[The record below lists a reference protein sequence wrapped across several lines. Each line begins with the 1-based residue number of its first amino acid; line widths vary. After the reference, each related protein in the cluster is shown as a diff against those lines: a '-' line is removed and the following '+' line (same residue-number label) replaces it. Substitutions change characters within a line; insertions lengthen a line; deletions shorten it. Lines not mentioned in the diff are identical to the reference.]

1 MQRKNIVKKLGTFH
15 ETQLQEIVHKT
26 ISLVDKHY
34 ISVKGHYIQVLSCGR
49 INHHE
54 GPDFINMAIMING
67 IIHIGN
73 GEFHRKN
80 SDWIKHKHHLDP
92 RYNNLIL
99 HIVQSYDIE
108 SDFAKETVI
117 IDEVLHENV
126 HNDQYIDHS
135 FDIEDLQ
142 VYAFQRL
149 LRKTSEIK
157 VLSTTIASKSE
168 VLYASI
174 ILLMSK
180 LQKRKRR
187 PHHNSFSK
195 DYTVYHLVHHESIQ
209 YLIHNHNYSLEQ
221 LRKVCSLSFEKI
233 GHHLYTEIIVN
244 CILPLLMSNAHDCD
258 KNIILDWYW
267 SAKSV
272 IEYAYL
278 SRLNSSIKQDMIW
291 KQQGLL
297 EYYHKEYNRGII
309 CKEALILYSINTINQ
324 FLII

>member
-1 MQRKNIVKKLGTFH
+1 MQRKNIVKKSGSIH

-26 ISLVDKHY
+26 ITLVDKHY
-34 ISVKGHYIQVLSCGR
+34 VSVKGHSIQILSCGR

-92 RYNNLIL
+92 LYNNLIL

-117 IDEVLHENV
+117 VDEVLDENV
-126 HNDQYIDHS
+126 NNKQYVDQS

-142 VYAFQRL
+142 VYALQRL

-157 VLSTTIASKSE
+157 VLCTSISSKNE

-174 ILLMSK
+174 ILLIHK
-180 LQKRKRR
+180 RQKGKRR
-187 PHHNSFSK
+187 PHHHSFTTE
-195 DYTVYHLVHHESIQ
+195 YLVYHLVYHESIQ
-209 YLIHNHNYSLEQ
+209 CLIHNHINSLEH
-221 LRKVCSLSFEKI
+221 LRKVFALSFKNV

-244 CILPLLMSNAHDCD
+244 CIIPLLMSNAHESE

-272 IEYAYL
+272 TEYAYL
-278 SRLNSSIKQDMIW
+278 RRLNASIKQDMIW

-297 EYYHKEYNRGII
+297 EYYHKEYNRGIL
-309 CKEALILYSINTINQ
+309 CKEALTFYSINSINQ
-324 FLII
+324 FLMI